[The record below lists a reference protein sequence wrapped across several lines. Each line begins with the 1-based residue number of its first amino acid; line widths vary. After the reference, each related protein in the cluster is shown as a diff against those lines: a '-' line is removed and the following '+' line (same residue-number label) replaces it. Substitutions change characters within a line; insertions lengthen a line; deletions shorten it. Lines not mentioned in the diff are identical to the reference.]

1 MGGRGGGPGGGGMP
15 GIAGRLAMAGGRG
28 GANRIRL
35 QASYNLSGSP
45 FDAAPYPLTA
55 NTGEEPTYLNQ
66 RLTLNIGGPFKIPGI
81 YKGKT
86 GESFFLN
93 YNGGFGGNLYE
104 AYSIVPTAAW
114 RAGDFSGSNV
124 ALIDPLTGLPFPN
137 NQIPASRIDR
147 GGAGAAAVLPAAEP
161 ARRRQELLPLRDD
174 RQPVGRH
181 QLPVHEV
188 VQRGAGHAWRARAEG
203 GEAAAAAGAA
213 GAGRISRS
221 ACSTAGPMPIATARF
236 RRHPD
241 RARADRGTCR

>member
-1 MGGRGGGPGGGGMP
+1 MP

-55 NTGEEPTYLNQ
+55 NTGEEPTYLNH

-137 NQIPASRIDR
+137 NRIPASRIDPAAQALLQYYPLPNQPVDAKNYYRSATTGNRSDDINVRFTKSFSAAPGTPGATGGGR
-147 GGAGAAAVLPAAEP
+147 GG
-161 ARRRQELLPLRDD
+161 
-174 RQPVGRH
+174 
-181 QLPVHEV
+181 
-188 VQRGAGHAWRARAEG
+188 
-203 GEAAAAAGAA
+203 AAAAGAA
-213 GAGRISRS
+213 GADRISRS
-221 ACSTAGPMPIATARF
+221 ACSTAGPMPIGTARF
-236 RRHPD
+236 RRRPD